1 MDMTSGEESTTV
13 VVRRMREDERGAVH
27 AMFRRSFAALKRWF
41 FFSWTP
47 DVLVAERDGALVGA
61 IVLETYP
68 LGRGRTGGSVAWIF
82 TAPEARGTGVGHRL
96 LEAALEL
103 FDSHGCH
110 EVTAIVESTNTGSS
124 RLFATRGFGILSFG
138 QQLRRY
144 RWRLPGLWW
153 RWRHLGAIGHFVWAR
168 PAPDRADSPSA
179 QWWATMVLT
188 ALLGLFVLWR
198 GAGFG
203 ALDPTAV
210 VAVPVLC
217 LLFLATRWQAMHW
230 TAAAK
235 GLRVR
240 FRAWESGFLVSAVVA
255 VTLGGFFPV
264 AGGAYPVDQRW
275 RYREVLPQLGPAAVA
290 GVMPALVLTSAAWVL
305 QQREGLP
312 AAVDAWLSYAQMI
325 GAWLVLFDTAVIFF
339 PFFAFNGRR
348 IRDWNLRLWAGLALL
363 AVAVFGVTMYL

>member
-1 MDMTSGEESTTV
+1 VSTPAAVTV
-13 VVRRMREDERGAVH
+13 RPMREDERETVR
-27 AMFRRSFAALKRWF
+27 AMFQRSFAGLKRWF

-47 DVLVAERDGALVGA
+47 DVLVAERDGQLAGVVMA
-61 IVLETYP
+61 DTYP
-68 LGRGRTGGSVAWIF
+68 LGAGRTGGCVAWIF
-82 TAPEARGTGVGHRL
+82 TAPEARGTGIGHRL
-96 LEAALEL
+96 IDAALEL
-103 FDSHGCH
+103 FDSYGCD

-144 RWRLPGLWW
+144 RWWLPGQWW

-168 PAPDRADSPSA
+168 PGPGRPDSPTA
-179 QWWATMVLT
+179 QWWATVALT

-203 ALDPTAV
+203 AVDPTAV

-217 LLFLATRWQAMHW
+217 LLFFAARWWAMRW

-235 GLRVR
+235 GLQVR

-255 VTLGGFFPV
+255 VALGGFFPV
-264 AGGAYPVDQRW
+264 AGGAYPQSPEW
-275 RYREVLPQLGPAAVA
+275 CYRDALPVLGPAAVA
-290 GVMPALVLTSAAWVL
+290 GVLPALVLTAAAWALETWGGVP
-305 QQREGLP
+305 GP
-312 AAVDAWLSYAQMI
+312 VAPWLSYAQML
-325 GAWLVLFDTAVIFF
+325 GAPLVLFDTAVIVF

-348 IRDWNLRLWAGLALL
+348 IRDWNPRLWVPL
-363 AVAVFGVTMYL
+363 AVAAVAVSLAGTFW